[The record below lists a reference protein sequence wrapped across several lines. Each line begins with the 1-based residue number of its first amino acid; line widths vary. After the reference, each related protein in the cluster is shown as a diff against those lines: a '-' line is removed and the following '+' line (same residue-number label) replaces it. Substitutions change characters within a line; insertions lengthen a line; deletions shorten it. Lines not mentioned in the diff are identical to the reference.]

1 MAELIDSRLLGFRL
15 LWFKMFD
22 FNLLGALPASF
33 DDAHGDGIE
42 DEGAV
47 AVPLRALNPA
57 DGGGIR
63 GRAQLAAGDAAEV
76 IGDDVVIADA
86 AVFTM
91 NAIEQLDEFDR
102 LDEEAGFLADF
113 ADDASGEGFADFEH
127 AAGEGPVAFKG
138 LSAAANQKHAGVLHD
153 DGADA
158 YERRLRKLA
167 FDDAVHSW
175 GRVDSEATSQF
186 CHGRWDTASHVP
198 KMKTHPWGPLS
209 LNTGWVRI
217 ARVALSS
224 NKYARERNW
233 LNSR

>member
-102 LDEEAGFLADF
+102 LDEEAG
-113 ADDASGEGFADFEH
+113 
-127 AAGEGPVAFKG
+127 
-138 LSAAANQKHAGVLHD
+138 
-153 DGADA
+153 
-158 YERRLRKLA
+158 
-167 FDDAVHSW
+167 
-175 GRVDSEATSQF
+175 
-186 CHGRWDTASHVP
+186 
-198 KMKTHPWGPLS
+198 
-209 LNTGWVRI
+209 
-217 ARVALSS
+217 
-224 NKYARERNW
+224 
-233 LNSR
+233 